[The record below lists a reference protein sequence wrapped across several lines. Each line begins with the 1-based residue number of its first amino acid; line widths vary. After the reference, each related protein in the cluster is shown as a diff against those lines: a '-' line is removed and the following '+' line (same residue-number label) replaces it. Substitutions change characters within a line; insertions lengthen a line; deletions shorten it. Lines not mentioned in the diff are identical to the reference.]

1 MGVRRGAGGFL
12 AMVEHRA
19 GSAQPASVR
28 GILQVFH
35 LIVRRSG
42 QKRLESGK
50 GVDIFDCM
58 TLFAASPEE
67 VSLVLPI
74 GLLVA
79 GLVLIGAEFFLPT
92 VVLGFIGAVVSF
104 AGIYLSAE
112 AGFLTCAVFCGV
124 FLVVLTLEFFAFRR
138 LLPQTSIG
146 RSMINAS
153 SNEGAA
159 VPAAAGYA
167 VYVGKTGKAATVLA
181 PSGTIEID
189 GTLIEAFSLDGF
201 VERGAAVVVTEAG
214 SGRVTVRRSR

>member
-1 MGVRRGAGGFL
+1 MG
-12 AMVEHRA
+12 ENRA
-19 GSAQPASVR
+19 SRARLASVR
-28 GILQVFH
+28 RRLQVFH
-35 LIVRRSG
+35 LIVRRTD
-42 QKRLESGK
+42 QKRLESGQ
-50 GVDIFDCM
+50 GVPIVNAM
-58 TLFAASPEE
+58 ILSAASPEE

-74 GLLVA
+74 GLLVS

-92 VVLGFIGAVVSF
+92 VVLGFLGAVISF
-104 AGIYLSAE
+104 AGIYLSAA
-112 AGFLTCAVFCGV
+112 AGATTCAVFCAI

-138 LLPQTSIG
+138 LLPQTAIG
-146 RSMINAS
+146 RSMINVS

-201 VERGAAVVVTEAG
+201 VERNAAVVVTEAG

>member
-1 MGVRRGAGGFL
+1 MMF
-12 AMVEHRA
+12 
-19 GSAQPASVR
+19 
-28 GILQVFH
+28 
-35 LIVRRSG
+35 
-42 QKRLESGK
+42 
-50 GVDIFDCM
+50 
-58 TLFAASPEE
+58 FAASPGE

-92 VVLGFIGAVVSF
+92 VFLGFLGAVVSF
-104 AGIYLSAE
+104 AGIYLSAD
-112 AGFLTCAVFCGV
+112 AGVLTCALFCGV

-167 VYVGKTGKAATVLA
+167 VYVGKTGKATTVLA
-181 PSGTIEID
+181 PSGAIEID

-201 VERGAAVVVTEAG
+201 VERGSAVVVTEAG
-214 SGRVTVRRSR
+214 SGRVTVRRAR

>member
-1 MGVRRGAGGFL
+1 MG
-12 AMVEHRA
+12 ENRA
-19 GSAQPASVR
+19 SRARLASVR
-28 GILQVFH
+28 RRLQVFH
-35 LIVRRSG
+35 LIVRRTD
-42 QKRLESGK
+42 QKRLESGQ
-50 GVDIFDCM
+50 GVPIVNAM
-58 TLFAASPEE
+58 ILSAASPEE

-74 GLLVA
+74 GLLVS

-92 VVLGFIGAVVSF
+92 VVLGFLGAVISF
-104 AGIYLSAE
+104 AGITLSAA
-112 AGFLTCAVFCGV
+112 AGATTCAVFCAI

-138 LLPQTSIG
+138 LLPQTAIG
-146 RSMINAS
+146 RSMINVS

-201 VERGAAVVVTEAG
+201 VERNAAVVVTEAG

>member
-1 MGVRRGAGGFL
+1 MSLNSSEA
-12 AMVEHRA
+12 AI
-19 GSAQPASVR
+19 S
-28 GILQVFH
+28 ILF
-35 LIVRRSG
+35 
-42 QKRLESGK
+42 
-50 GVDIFDCM
+50 
-58 TLFAASPEE
+58 FAA
-67 VSLVLPI
+67 
-74 GLLVA
+74 GLSKTLRQFRLA
-79 GLVLIGAEFFLPT
+79 G
-92 VVLGFIGAVVSF
+92 
-104 AGIYLSAE
+104 
-112 AGFLTCAVFCGV
+112 
-124 FLVVLTLEFFAFRR
+124 FAFRR

-153 SNEGAA
+153 SNEGSA

>member
-1 MGVRRGAGGFL
+1 MAD
-12 AMVEHRA
+12 
-19 GSAQPASVR
+19 
-28 GILQVFH
+28 
-35 LIVRRSG
+35 IVIR
-42 QKRLESGK
+42 
-50 GVDIFDCM
+50 M
-58 TLFAASPEE
+58 MPFAASPEE
-67 VSLVLPI
+67 VSLILPI

-104 AGIYLSAE
+104 AGIYLSAD
-112 AGFLTCAVFCGV
+112 AGVLTCAVFCVV
-124 FLVVLTLEFFAFRR
+124 FLLVLTLEFFAFRR
-138 LLPQTSIG
+138 LLPQTAIG
-146 RSMINAS
+146 RSMINVS

-201 VERGAAVVVTEAG
+201 VERNAAVVVTEAG

>member
-1 MGVRRGAGGFL
+1 MESG
-12 AMVEHRA
+12 
-19 GSAQPASVR
+19 R
-28 GILQVFH
+28 GIR
-35 LIVRRSG
+35 IVIAMILS
-42 QKRLESGK
+42 
-50 GVDIFDCM
+50 
-58 TLFAASPEE
+58 AASPEE

-74 GLLVA
+74 GLLVS

-92 VVLGFIGAVVSF
+92 VVLGFLGAVISF

-112 AGFLTCAVFCGV
+112 AGATTCAVFCVV
-124 FLVVLTLEFFAFRR
+124 FLVVLTLEFFAFRS
-138 LLPQTSIG
+138 LLQKTGIG
-146 RSMINAS
+146 RAMINVS

-201 VERGAAVVVTEAG
+201 VERNATVVVTEAG

>member
-1 MGVRRGAGGFL
+1 M
-12 AMVEHRA
+12 M
-19 GSAQPASVR
+19 P
-28 GILQVFH
+28 
-35 LIVRRSG
+35 
-42 QKRLESGK
+42 
-50 GVDIFDCM
+50 
-58 TLFAASPEE
+58 FAASPEE
-67 VSLVLPI
+67 VSLILPI

-92 VVLGFIGAVVSF
+92 VVLGFLGAVVSF

-112 AGFLTCAVFCGV
+112 AGVLTCAVFCVV
-124 FLVVLTLEFFAFRR
+124 FLLVLTLEFFAFRR
-138 LLPQTSIG
+138 LLPQTAIG
-146 RSMINAS
+146 RSMINVS
-153 SNEGAA
+153 SNEGSA

-201 VERGAAVVVTEAG
+201 VERNAAVVVTEAG

>member
-1 MGVRRGAGGFL
+1 LERRGGAT
-12 AMVEHRA
+12 
-19 GSAQPASVR
+19 
-28 GILQVFH
+28 
-35 LIVRRSG
+35 IVS
-42 QKRLESGK
+42 LMM
-50 GVDIFDCM
+50 F
-58 TLFAASPEE
+58 FAASPAE
-67 VSLVLPI
+67 VSLGLPI

-92 VVLGFIGAVVSF
+92 VILGFLGAVVSF
-104 AGIYLSAE
+104 AGIYLSAD
-112 AGFLTCAVFCGV
+112 AGALTCGIFCGV

-138 LLPQTSIG
+138 LLPQTAIG

-153 SNEGAA
+153 SNEGSA

-181 PSGTIEID
+181 PSGTIELE
-189 GTLIEAFSLDGF
+189 GTLLEAFSLDGF